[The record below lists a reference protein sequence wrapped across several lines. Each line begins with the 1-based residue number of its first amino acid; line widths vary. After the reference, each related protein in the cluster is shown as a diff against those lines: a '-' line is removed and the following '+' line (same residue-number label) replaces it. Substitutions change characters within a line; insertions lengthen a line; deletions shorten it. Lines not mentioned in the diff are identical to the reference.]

1 MTIALQPAVHVASG
15 SKLLITLV
23 GQPLSS
29 LPSTPLTAVISPS
42 QGFNNIIASS
52 RTRVRSATF
61 SVVEIVFA
69 ASLSANTQLTLSFGT
84 FSLPASPVPGIVEVE
99 AAILDVLDNV
109 FAASSQGSF
118 PAVFSTAITGSAVG
132 VSSSVQN
139 APNVTVSVLFT
150 PPPAITLL
158 RLSGLNFV
166 NFAGTSGTRRLMQAG
181 VSCTNLLYA
190 GAGAFSVAYDPFD
203 GDLSLKFPGG
213 SASRI
218 NQTLP
223 CVCEISGFRNPSAAV
238 SSPSI
243 LVTTYDNSGAGMA
256 MQNSIMFPAILCET
270 GYAHGIS
277 GKTVTCFPCAKGT
290 YNSIPGASQC
300 SKCPPGTFSDTSA
313 AVSLASCTPCPIATY
328 GNMSGAYA
336 LSACSD
342 CPPGTNSSL
351 LGAAECAPCR
361 AGSYAEGHR
370 REQCELCRAGTFGQ
384 QIRASS
390 KASCDSCP
398 AGSFSSAG
406 SIICTRC
413 PPGTSSQEGSGDCQ
427 PCLAG
432 TYSEVGGECLKCPGI
447 SYSLANGSKFLSDC
461 TGVQVNSD
469 GSGIAY
475 TVGIVIVAIYI
486 ISFSLVPSLSKD
498 PAIIMRF
505 KLRAEVPKDYVDRE
519 RKWSKRFLNML
530 KGSAGPDVK
539 KGEKKRFFEVGDC
552 VKWETQ
558 EPYKSIVTVGTVQS
572 TYIHDERDARF
583 NDYIVFLELH
593 PEFKKHIITFAKSAD
608 EPCCKWWDCC
618 TKPAVA
624 GPYLSDDAA
633 VEKWWFNAED
643 ARADVNKKADDQA
656 KAVSAWFE
664 NVSNKG
670 SNKVGASVK
679 PLPVLFC
686 NPKDSTSIQCS
697 CLLKAAPARH
707 ARFNLLCIHFVIG
720 RWEAMRQYNACWQLL
735 LMSVFPALDTISDL
749 VYILSSLFANA
760 GLFTASIMSITL
772 QFWVFIYLLW
782 KKDVF
787 KEFCKRTVDSA
798 FLKENYLPAWAT
810 ADNLFGFWFVYIPVW
825 FIYWVIFPV
834 VWFLVGYALFSFQ
847 LFPISRISNLWL
859 YAFVCV
865 SSCRVDEGLASDTFV
880 RYRMD
885 RMKEEKERRCFDSSD
900 AIIMS
905 LVQESKVEET
915 VLEAVPQLAIQLLN
929 TWLLGQ
935 FQDMPPFTIFS
946 ISLSVLSLANT
957 LWRYGY
963 WTLYQC
969 LPVRNV
975 PTELSLYNYK
985 LSGVTDGNLSFA
997 ASSMHRDEAVEKKK
1011 KGGEIELSEKA
1022 TQEVIA
1028 PLNEIRVVVSNTEGL
1043 MSGSAG
1049 TVHEEP
1055 ADDQGHSGSD
1065 AASVSRLNVRIRQL
1079 EELEE
1084 QNKKEKQQL
1093 EEQIKK
1099 EKQQLEDEK
1108 NRRIQLEETIKR
1120 LQQQL
1125 ATSGPSQSHSL

>member
-15 SKLLITLV
+15 SKLLITIL

-52 RTRVRSATF
+52 RTRVRSVTL

-69 ASLSANTQLTLSFGT
+69 ASISANTQLALSFGT
-84 FSLPASPVPGIVEVE
+84 FSLPANPVPGSDEVE
-99 AAILDVLDNV
+99 AAILDGLDNV

-118 PAVFSTAITGSAVG
+118 PAVFSTAISGSSVG

-139 APNVTVSVLFT
+139 APNVTLSVLFT
-150 PPPAITLL
+150 PPAAITLL

-190 GAGAFSVAYDPFD
+190 GAGALSVAYDPFD

-243 LVTTYDNSGAGMA
+243 LVTTYDNSGAGIA
-256 MQNSIMFPAILCET
+256 MQNGIMSPAILCET
-270 GYAHGIS
+270 GYAHSIS
-277 GKTVTCFPCAKGT
+277 GKTVTCSPCAKGT

-300 SKCPPGTFSDTSA
+300 LKCPPGTYSDTST

-361 AGSYAEGHR
+361 AGSYAEGNR
-370 REQCELCRAGTFGQ
+370 REQCELCQAGTFGQ
-384 QIRASS
+384 QMRASS
-390 KASCDSCP
+390 KASCGSCP
-398 AGSFSSAG
+398 AGTFSSAG
-406 SIICTRC
+406 SMICTRC

-447 SYSLANGSKFLSDC
+447 SYSLANGSKLLSDC
-461 TGVQVNSD
+461 SGVLVSSD
-469 GSGIAY
+469 GSGVAY
-475 TVGIVIVAIYI
+475 TVGIVIVVIYI
-486 ISFSLVPSLSKD
+486 ISFTLVPSLSKD

-505 KLRAEVPKDYVDRE
+505 KLRADVPADNIPRE
-519 RKWSKRFLNML
+519 PKWSKRFLNML

-558 EPYKSIVTVGTVQS
+558 EPCKSIVTVGTVQN
-572 TYIHDERDARF
+572 TYIHDERDARV

-593 PEFKKHIITFAKSAD
+593 PEFKNHIASFAKSAD
-608 EPCCKWWDCC
+608 AKL
-618 TKPAVA
+618 AVA
-624 GPYLSDDAA
+624 DLSDDAA
-633 VEKWWFNAED
+633 AAKWWFNAED
-643 ARADVNKKADDQA
+643 TRAVVNEKADDHA
-656 KAVSAWFE
+656 KTVSAWFKK
-664 NVSNKG
+664 VSNKG
-670 SNKVGASVK
+670 KT
-679 PLPVLFC
+679 LPVLFC
-686 NPKDSTSIQCS
+686 NAKDSTSIQCS
-697 CLLKAAPARH
+697 CLLKVAPARH

-760 GLFTASIMSITL
+760 GLFTVSIMSITL
-772 QFWVFIYLLW
+772 RFWVFIYLLW
-782 KKDVF
+782 KKGVF
-787 KEFCKRTVDSA
+787 KEFWKQRKLDSA
-798 FLKENYLPAWAT
+798 FFKENYLPAWIT
-810 ADNLFGFWFVYIPVW
+810 ADNLFAFFFVFLPAW
-825 FIYWVIFPV
+825 FIYWCIFPV

-865 SSCRVDEGLASDTFV
+865 SSCRVDEGLASNTFV

-885 RMKEEKERRCFDSSD
+885 QMKEKKERRCFDSSD

-905 LVQESKVEET
+905 LVQENKVEET

-963 WTLYQC
+963 WTLYKC

-985 LSGVTDGNLSFA
+985 LSDVTDGNLSFA
-997 ASSMHRDEAVEKKK
+997 ASSMHRDEAF
-1011 KGGEIELSEKA
+1011 EIELSEKA
-1022 TQEVIA
+1022 TQKAIV
-1028 PLNEIRVVVSNTEGL
+1028 PLNEIKVVVSNTEGL
-1043 MSGSAG
+1043 KSGGAG

-1055 ADDQGHSGSD
+1055 VDDQGHSGSD
-1065 AASVSRLNVRIRQL
+1065 AASVSRLIL
-1079 EELEE
+1079 
-1084 QNKKEKQQL
+1084 QL
-1093 EEQIKK
+1093 EEQSKK

-1108 NRRIQLEETIKR
+1108 NRRIQQLEEEIR
-1120 LQQQL
+1120 QLRL
-1125 ATSGPSQSHSL
+1125 ATSGPSQSHSS